1 MTKDLFGSDVPFAEI
16 LQGKAHAN
24 TTEARD
30 FVNAVQN
37 AKETAQTR

>member
-1 MTKDLFGSDVPFAEI
+1 MTKDLYGSDVPLSDI
-16 LQGKAHAN
+16 LQGKAQAKSA
-24 TTEARD
+24 EARD